1 MIGGSQ
7 LKYQKSYFDISFSHL
22 ESFSHYLDASSD
34 LLTVG
39 EGSVVGL
46 CVLWGGLLWPLS
58 LLLGIHPIQ
67 KDTLSP
73 KHCSHHGQRPSP
85 TPHLHTVFQSAPES
99 LQKRPDSSAEGQPCD
114 LKLRM
119 PTRLTNTKSQ
129 RGEGDQR
136 NAASGTP
143 CPRDCQTDCCRRCS
157 PLDELSACAT
167 LQGHC

>member
-1 MIGGSQ
+1 MAK
-7 LKYQKSYFDISFSHL
+7 KYQKSFKFR
-22 ESFSHYLDASSD
+22 EFYLDASTD
-34 LLTVG
+34 LFTVG
-39 EGSVVGL
+39 NSSIEGL

-85 TPHLHTVFQSAPES
+85 TPHLHTIFQSAPES
-99 LQKRPDSSAEGQPCD
+99 LQKQPRICCGG
-114 LKLRM
+114 LSRVTRQKLRM
-119 PTRLTNTKSQ
+119 PTRLTDTKSQ
-129 RGEGDQR
+129 RGEGDWR

-157 PLDELSACAT
+157 PLDELSASTT